1 MLNNNDVRLDPTE
14 FLNIMKKT
22 LDISEEEYRKLAT
35 KKLKREQEKMSKS
48 DKIPIIVQEN
58 QQQSTQSTQSTAPIS
73 IEEMDEDLDMNT
85 YMQAMEA
92 ELSASRIPE
101 SFIRSPNEA
110 IGKQDDDKIKDDP
123 SSKKEKERAA
133 DSIDMENDEESDELY
148 KPVDINLNLVKNL
161 LESFKSQEGLPG
173 PVSNIYNRL
182 GNVIPKDEEDKSDEQ

>member
-1 MLNNNDVRLDPTE
+1 
-14 FLNIMKKT
+14 
-22 LDISEEEYRKLAT
+22 
-35 KKLKREQEKMSKS
+35 
-48 DKIPIIVQEN
+48 
-58 QQQSTQSTQSTAPIS
+58 
-73 IEEMDEDLDMNT
+73 MDEDLDMNT

-101 SFIRSPNEA
+101 SFIRSPNEV